1 MCIILK
7 KFPCLF
13 ALACALM
20 VAGCTSVPVTVSLKN
35 NSSGEEQTNAASQPI
50 IVNGTNSWMVW
61 TNSFN
66 LRNEIA
72 GDQSDFTTKTVGA
85 VVAVFLGWLLTNLVG
100 FFVIRN
106 RLVSY
111 LIIGINSH
119 LEQCVDNRKWLEKV
133 KAESIREG
141 EAIEQSARYAADQ
154 LEDLTAM
161 RVEILKYLWRSEVEK
176 VTKLTKRLWELEEL
190 LVGFCETL
198 EEHHKSGAK
207 LDADKFKSISNR
219 LNRILSYM
227 QLLPNEIRSLEDL
240 PSKYNAVIGAESL
253 VSAKRPPN

>member
-1 MCIILK
+1 MRMRVILK
-7 KFPCLF
+7 KIPCRF
-13 ALACALM
+13 ALICALM
-20 VAGCTSVPVTVSLKN
+20 VTGCTSVPVTVSLKS
-35 NSSGEEQTNAASQPI
+35 NSSGEGSTNTVNQPI
-50 IVNGTNSWMVW
+50 VLNATNSWAVW
-61 TNSFN
+61 TNNFN
-66 LRNEIA
+66 LPNEIA

-100 FFVIRN
+100 FFVIRK

-119 LEQCVDNRKWLEKV
+119 LEQCADNRKWLEKV
-133 KAESIREG
+133 KAESLREG

-161 RVEILKYLWRSEVEK
+161 RVEILKYLWRPEVEK

-198 EEHHKSGAK
+198 EEYHKSGTK

-227 QLLPNEIRSLEDL
+227 QILPNEISSLDDL
-240 PSKYNAVIGAESL
+240 PAKYNAVIGAESL
-253 VSAKRPPN
+253 VGSTRP